1 MLQFQIEKIENPQLK
16 DRLQQKIDQK
26 TKPIGSLGLLEELA
40 LQIGMIQQSTS
51 PILKKP
57 QILVFAGDHGIAK
70 EGLVNPYP
78 QEVTFQMVLNFLSGK
93 AAVNVLAQQ
102 NNIEVKVID
111 AGVNHDFEKT
121 PGLIDAKIAFGTK
134 NYLLEPAMTEPEAQM
149 ALTKGADL
157 VEEAFNNGT
166 NIIGFG
172 EMGIGNSSSAALIMQ
187 AICKLPLEDCVGL
200 GTGTNPE
207 QFKKKFETL
216 KKAIDF
222 HPTSDDPLSILIT
235 FGGFEIAQICGGMLK
250 AAEKRMIIL
259 VDGFIS
265 TAALLIANKINPNV
279 LSYSL
284 FTHCS
289 EEKGHR
295 AMLKHLKAKPV
306 LNLGMRLG
314 EGSGAAVAYPVIAAS
329 CTFLNEM
336 ASFESAGVSQA

>member
-1 MLQFQIEKIENPQLK
+1 MLQFQIEKIENPQLEEE
-16 DRLQQKIDQK
+16 LQQKIDQK
-26 TKPIGSLGLLEELA
+26 TKPIGSLGLLEKLA

-51 PILKKP
+51 PVLKKP

-111 AGVNHDFEKT
+111 AGVNHDFEKA
-121 PGLIDAKIAFGTK
+121 PGLIDAKIALGTK
-134 NYLLEPAMTEPEAQM
+134 NYLLDPAMTESEAQM
-149 ALTKGADL
+149 ALSKGADL

-207 QFKKKFETL
+207 QFLKKLKTL
-216 KKAIDF
+216 KKVIDF

-289 EEKGHR
+289 EEKGHQ
-295 AMLKHLKAKPV
+295 AMLKHLKATPV

>member
-1 MLQFQIEKIENPQLK
+1 MIKLEIDKIDNPELK
-16 DRLQQKIDQK
+16 GELQQKIDQK
-26 TKPIGSLGLLEELA
+26 TKPIGSLGQLEELA
-40 LQIGMIQQSTS
+40 LQIGMIQQSTR

-102 NNIEVKVID
+102 NNIGVKVID
-111 AGVNHDFEKT
+111 AGVNHNFGKI

-134 NYLLEPAMTEPEAQM
+134 NYLLAPAMSETEALM
-149 ALTKGADL
+149 ALEKGADL
-157 VEEAFNNGT
+157 VDEVFNNGT

-172 EMGIGNSSSAALIMQ
+172 EMGIGNTSSAALIMQ
-187 AICKLPLEDCVGL
+187 AICKLPLKDCVGL

-207 QFKKKFETL
+207 QFQKKLKTL
-216 KKAIDF
+216 EKVIDF
-222 HPTSDDPLSILIT
+222 QHTSNDPLSILAT

-250 AAEKRMIIL
+250 AAEKRMVIL

-279 LSYSL
+279 LSYCI

-289 EEKGHR
+289 EEKGHQ

-306 LNLGMRLG
+306 ISLGMRLG
-314 EGSGAAVAYPVIAAS
+314 EGSGVAVAYPIIAAA

-336 ASFESAGVSQA
+336 ASFESAGVSKA